1 VGRDLLENLR
11 AGLRL
16 ALLRPVD
23 AWAFRVGAGQ
33 LVLLALV
40 QLALHVALYGWYT
53 EPPREF
59 TPGGLYG
66 FVFLLAVD
74 GVVAYSLARLA
85 GAPERTL
92 GVAVA
97 MVAAGVPYLPVY
109 FAAYYGAYALPS
121 FGEQLAFF
129 VSWAAYLWQA
139 VVAYRAARAFLWLAP
154 VRIVPVIGTFAVAAY
169 ALQTWAPLPI
179 FWWTGW
185 DEAEIAAEPEPP
197 FDVEAAFAAQPG
209 LLAAVREHLA
219 PQRPGI
225 VDLYFVAF
233 AGDSSQDVF
242 LREVRSA
249 RELLDERFD
258 TAGRSVVLA
267 NHRSTVDSLPLATRR
282 NLRDVLGAVAERMDE
297 GEDVLF
303 LFLTGHGSADHELSV
318 SLPET
323 SLVPIDPPELA
334 GAIAASGIR
343 NRVVVVSACYSGG
356 FTPALRADTAIV
368 ATASAEDRRSFG
380 CSNEA
385 EYTYYGEALFAHAL
399 RDSLSFPA
407 AFEAARRAVA
417 KRERDEEKQPSL
429 PQLYVGDALRPR
441 LAELERRLAALPTS
455 PSSGSPR

>member
-1 VGRDLLENLR
+1 VGRDLLDNLR

-16 ALLRPVD
+16 ALLRPVA

-97 MVAAGVPYLPVY
+97 MVAGGVPYLPVY
-109 FAAYYGAYALPS
+109 FAAYYGAYALPA

-185 DEAEIAAEPEPP
+185 DESEIAAEPEPP

-323 SLVPIDPPELA
+323 ALVPIDPPELA

-356 FTPALRADTAIV
+356 FSPALRADTAIV

-399 RDSLSFPA
+399 RDSLSFPE

-417 KRERDEEKQPSL
+417 KRELDEEKQPSL
-429 PQLYVGDALRPR
+429 PQLYVGDGLRPR